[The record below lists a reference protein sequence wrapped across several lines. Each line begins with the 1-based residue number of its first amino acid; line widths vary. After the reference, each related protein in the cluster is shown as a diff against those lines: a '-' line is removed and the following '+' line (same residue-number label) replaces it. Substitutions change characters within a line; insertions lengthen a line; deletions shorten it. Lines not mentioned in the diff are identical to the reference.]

1 MEDNKAPEVPL
12 PCSAGC
18 GFYGNKIYN
27 NMCSK
32 CFREHSEQNKKEE
45 EVRENP
51 AAAAAAAVAAAASAA
66 NNTTTTKPSL
76 EKHEQEL
83 KTPLTTT
90 TTTTTPSSQQQQ
102 QQQKQQQQE
111 KLKEQP
117 ATTTTTTETK
127 AEASNE
133 EQEEQPPSKPVQ
145 KNTGRCFMCRSKIP
159 LAKQLS
165 NKCRCDYVF
174 CDSHRYPDKHD
185 CDFDHASMDKDI
197 LAKKNPKL
205 NERPRG
211 GRSFQRL
218 DSM

>member
-1 MEDNKAPEVPL
+1 
-12 PCSAGC
+12 
-18 GFYGNKIYN
+18 
-27 NMCSK
+27 MCSK
-32 CFREHSEQNKKEE
+32 CFREHSEQQNKKQEE
-45 EVRENP
+45 EQEP
-51 AAAAAAAVAAAASAA
+51 
-66 NNTTTTKPSL
+66 TTTAKA
-76 EKHEQEL
+76 E
-83 KTPLTTT
+83 
-90 TTTTTPSSQQQQ
+90 SSQQ
-102 QQQKQQQQE
+102 
-111 KLKEQP
+111 
-117 ATTTTTTETK
+117 
-127 AEASNE
+127 E
-133 EQEEQPPSKPVQ
+133 EENKEQPPSKPVQ

-165 NKCRCDYVF
+165 NKCRCEYVF

>member
-1 MEDNKAPEVPL
+1 MEDNKAPEVPM
-12 PCSAGC
+12 PCTAGC

-32 CFREHSEQNKKEE
+32 CFREQAEQNKQPITDAK
-45 EVRENP
+45 P
-51 AAAAAAAVAAAASAA
+51 APSSTPINNNNLDKQPVSATTPPPPPSNNLPALAPASPQQD
-66 NNTTTTKPSL
+66 K
-76 EKHEQEL
+76 EQENNKEDTV
-83 KTPLTTT
+83 KTADE
-90 TTTTTPSSQQQQ
+90 SS
-102 QQQKQQQQE
+102 
-111 KLKEQP
+111 
-117 ATTTTTTETK
+117 
-127 AEASNE
+127 
-133 EQEEQPPSKPVQ
+133 PPESAQRPVQ
-145 KNTGRCFMCRSKIP
+145 KSPGRCFMCRAKIP
-159 LAKQLS
+159 LAKQVS

-218 DSM
+218 DSL

>member
-32 CFREHSEQNKKEE
+32 CFREQADQQNKNQ
-45 EVRENP
+45 VLENNEP
-51 AAAAAAAVAAAASAA
+51 II
-66 NNTTTTKPSL
+66 NKPITTTTTSEPLL
-76 EKHEQEL
+76 EQGKEL
-83 KTPLTTT
+83 KTPS
-90 TTTTTPSSQQQQ
+90 TPTKEESPSQNEQQREEQ
-102 QQQKQQQQE
+102 SANAETSRQE
-111 KLKEQP
+111 EEKEQL
-117 ATTTTTTETK
+117 
-127 AEASNE
+127 
-133 EQEEQPPSKPVQ
+133 PSKPVQ